1 MKVSLDGDIP
11 LESDEPISTPLT
23 AGVDHLNG
31 KDPVTPITLRCLVLL
46 LELALPRREVGSSVA
61 RG

>member
-11 LESDEPISTPLT
+11 LESVEPISTPLL

-31 KDPVTPITLRCLVLL
+31 KDPVMPITLRCSVLL
-46 LELALPRREVGSSVA
+46 LGLFLYRSVFSS
-61 RG
+61 R